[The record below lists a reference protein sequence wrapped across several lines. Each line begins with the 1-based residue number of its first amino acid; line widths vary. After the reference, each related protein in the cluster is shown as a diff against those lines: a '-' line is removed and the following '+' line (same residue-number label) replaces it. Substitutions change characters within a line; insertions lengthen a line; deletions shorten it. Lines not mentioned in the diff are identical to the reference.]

1 LEQHWNGTLLDSIN
15 TVLQFAKTM
24 TYNRVQPIVKQ
35 ISKTYLTGV
44 KLSQQAMAE
53 LEQRFERL
61 AGLEKYFIRIPPLP
75 A

>member
-1 LEQHWNGTLLDSIN
+1 
-15 TVLQFAKTM
+15 M
-24 TYNRVQPIVKQ
+24 TYNRVHPIVKQ
-35 ISKTYLTGV
+35 IFKTYLTGV